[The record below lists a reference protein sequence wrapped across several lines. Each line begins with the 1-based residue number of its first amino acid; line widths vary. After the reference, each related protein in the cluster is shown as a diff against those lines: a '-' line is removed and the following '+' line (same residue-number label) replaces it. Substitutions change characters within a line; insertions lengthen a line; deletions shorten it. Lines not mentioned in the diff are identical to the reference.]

1 MESLQILDR
10 ARTTEIESVLADADI
25 ACVIP
30 LALRDVGELVFDH
43 RALSQ
48 RGTSDGGLDLLTES
62 MLQRLVLGDG
72 HRATVPEF
80 SGGALTSQGAAIAD
94 VGIELDD
101 RAEGESLH
109 LSIGT
114 RNRAVAKIQRKRRAF
129 RLAGT
134 GVHDHRNL
142 CSSRPECR
150 AVLVGAPAA
159 TTRNGEEALIAA
171 TVS

>member
-1 MESLQILDR
+1 MQGLEILDR
-10 ARTTEIESVLADADI
+10 ACTTEVEGVFAGPDVARVV
-25 ACVIP
+25 A
-30 LALRDVGELVFDH
+30 LALRDVSELVFDH
-43 RALSQ
+43 RALPQ

-114 RNRAVAKIQRKRRAF
+114 RNRAVAKIERKCGLRKQAAVV
-129 RLAGT
+129 RL
-134 GVHDHRNL
+134 
-142 CSSRPECR
+142 P
-150 AVLVGAPAA
+150 
-159 TTRNGEEALIAA
+159 
-171 TVS
+171 